1 MSSTSSLTRLAAAL
15 TAAVALS
22 TALPALAD
30 HGRGGPD
37 RMQPPTAA
45 QVAERL
51 ATLKYALRITPAQEG
66 TWSAYESL
74 LRKHQTEH
82 EARMKTLQERRAK
95 GERPS
100 TTERDQWR
108 AQAEADR
115 GARQKAHDALYAAL
129 NAEQKRVAD
138 LVLRPHGEGMRGE
151 RDGHGHGGHGGRDH
165 RGDRGDRDERGG
177 RDGFGRPGAA
187 ASAPGAAASR

>member
-51 ATLKYALRITPAQEG
+51 STLKYALRITPAQEG
-66 TWSAYESL
+66 AWSAYESQ
-74 LRKHQTEH
+74 LRKQQTEH
-82 EARMKTLQERRAK
+82 EARMKALQERRAK

-100 TTERDQWR
+100 ATERDQWR

-115 GARQKAHDALYAAL
+115 SARQKAHDALYAAL

-138 LVLRPHGEGMRGE
+138 LVLRPHGDGARDARGD
-151 RDGHGHGGHGGRDH
+151 RDGRGHDRHDR
-165 RGDRGDRDERGG
+165 RGDRDERGG
-177 RDGFGRPGAA
+177 RDGFGRPAA
-187 ASAPGAAASR
+187 PASAPGAAASR